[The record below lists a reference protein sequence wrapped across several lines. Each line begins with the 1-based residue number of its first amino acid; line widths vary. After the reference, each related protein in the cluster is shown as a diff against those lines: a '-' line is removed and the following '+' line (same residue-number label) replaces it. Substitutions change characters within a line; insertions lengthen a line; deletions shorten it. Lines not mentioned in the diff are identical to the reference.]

1 MSSRARTVRLL
12 ALAAALLVAS
22 PVAPARAAKSY
33 TPSEA
38 YGAVSAAYAQGG
50 SRLDP
55 CAFTTAELEAALRGI
70 PPAFRTTVP
79 ALRRSIEDA
88 IAARKRG
95 ACKGVRPTEGTIGGA
110 APGHVPPVTTNP
122 SVPATTAPPVATT
135 PSTVTTPSAPTTT
148 AAPSPA
154 PASTTP
160 AQPAASGGDRT
171 PLVVALI
178 GVGALLLLALGL
190 WGLARSRGW
199 DPAWVARMRHAWG
212 EAGFRTTSTW
222 AEFTDWLR
230 LGR

>member
-1 MSSRARTVRLL
+1 MSSRARILRLL
-12 ALAAALLVAS
+12 ALAALLTAAPAS
-22 PVAPARAAKSY
+22 PARAAQSY

-38 YGAVSAAYAQGG
+38 YAVVAAAYAQGG

-79 ALRRSIEDA
+79 ALRRAIQDA
-88 IAARKRG
+88 IATHKRG
-95 ACKGVRPTEGTIGGA
+95 ACKGIRPTEAATGGA
-110 APGHVPPVTTNP
+110 APGTVPPVTTTP
-122 SVPATTAPPVATT
+122 SVPATTPAATA
-135 PSTVTTPSAPTTT
+135 PSTVTTPGATTT
-148 AAPSPA
+148 STVPAPA

-160 AQPAASGGDRT
+160 ARPPASGGDRT

-178 GVGALLLLALGL
+178 AAGALLLAALAL

-199 DPAWVARMRHAWG
+199 DPPWVARARHAWG